1 MKSFIQA
8 VALAA
13 AIAAP
18 GVSFAQSE
26 QPVTRAQV
34 KAELQQL
41 EQAGYSLSNAV
52 DTQYPADIQ
61 AAEAKI
67 AAQDSQQA
75 GNSDVGGA
83 TTNAAAQDSQQA
95 GINDVGGTTVGT
107 SASDNVQHVSKLSP
121 SSCVGPSSYCNLF
134 FGH

>member
-1 MKSFIQA
+1 MKSLIQA

-34 KAELQQL
+34 KAEILQL
-41 EQAGYSLSNAV
+41 EQNGYNPANAL
-52 DTQYPADIQ
+52 DAQYPADIQ

-75 GNSDVGGA
+75 AQSDVGGA
-83 TTNAAAQDSQQA
+83 TTNATAQASQQA
-95 GINDVGGTTVGT
+95 GSNDVGGTTVGT
-107 SASDNVQHVSKLSP
+107 SASGSVPQVSKPSP
-121 SSCVGPSSYCNLF
+121 SSCVGPASYCNLF
-134 FGH
+134 FGN